1 MRFIRFCC
9 SDLNIFC
16 TAAYVYLP
24 AKIVK
29 KNSSLPA
36 VAGGLLLLF
45 VCVGETNTFA
55 RVEASY
61 QLAILQRQESYYPA
75 CLTCL
80 S

>member
-1 MRFIRFCC
+1 MRFILFCC

-36 VAGGLLLLF
+36 VAGGMLLLLGCAL
-45 VCVGETNTFA
+45 VTKTPSHE
-55 RVEASY
+55 
-61 QLAILQRQESYYPA
+61 
-75 CLTCL
+75 
-80 S
+80 